1 MPLSKQICLHK
12 LTIYVS
18 VFSFIDDNRNLSFLV
33 KITVKQPIPFTDIV
47 YNLTIKTGD
56 KLNAGTDANVFF
68 SLHGD
73 KGETPRIGL
82 QDESQTFGRFERS
95 RADKFVV
102 QTSDVGKVTQSLLC
116 MCYAWIEK
124 QEFTYPGCQSF
135 GFFGYIWSG
144 LVMKADAKRWEAGF
158 QIALR

>member
-18 VFSFIDDNRNLSFLV
+18 VFSLIDDNRNLSFLV
-33 KITVKQPIPFTDIV
+33 KITVKQSIPFTDIV

-73 KGETPRIGL
+73 KGETPQIGL
-82 QDESQTFGRFERS
+82 QDESQTFRRFERS

-102 QTSDVGKVTQSLLC
+102 QTSDVGKVT
-116 MCYAWIEK
+116 
-124 QEFTYPGCQSF
+124 
-135 GFFGYIWSG
+135 
-144 LVMKADAKRWEAGF
+144 
-158 QIALR
+158 

>member
-1 MPLSKQICLHK
+1 MSMSAASAGTEIICGLYRTNKETLTNVMPLSKQICLHK

-82 QDESQTFGRFERS
+82 QDESQTFRRFERS

-102 QTSDVGKVTQSLLC
+102 QTSDVGKVT
-116 MCYAWIEK
+116 
-124 QEFTYPGCQSF
+124 
-135 GFFGYIWSG
+135 
-144 LVMKADAKRWEAGF
+144 
-158 QIALR
+158 